1 MQLTINDVAFG
12 GKGVGRADGLAV
24 FVPFTI
30 PGEEVTVHVTRKKKN
45 YAEAALVS
53 IDTPSE
59 DRVTP
64 ECPYFETCGG
74 CSYQHIAYP
83 RQLVIKSAQVE
94 QTLRRVG
101 KLSEVPMREI
111 VPAPKH
117 YEYRNRIR
125 VHVADGKTGFFGPGD
140 NTLIEI
146 KKCHIASPEV
156 NEKLAGLRTRPMPD
170 GDYTLA
176 EQHRKGFFEQTN
188 PAVAKAMLKL
198 VEGLLNPGVT
208 LVDAYCGAGFF
219 AQHLRGLFQRIVGI
233 EENEFAIE
241 HARKYAEEKEQY
253 FAGDVSA
260 LLPEVMAEAREH
272 GEVTLVLDP
281 PAIGVTARVI
291 DCILAENPREVI
303 YVSCN
308 PATLARDLSLL
319 CKAYKL
325 SSVTPLDMFPQTA
338 EIEVVAHLQRI

>member
-30 PGEEVTVHVTRKKKN
+30 PGEEVTVHITRKKKN
-45 YAEAALVS
+45 YAEASLVS
-53 IDTPSE
+53 IDSASPNRS
-59 DRVTP
+59 TP
-64 ECPYFETCGG
+64 ECSYFETCGG

-83 RQLVIKSAQVE
+83 AQLAIKAGQVE

-101 KLSEVPMREI
+101 KLTDVPMREI
-111 VPAPKH
+111 IAAPKP

-125 VHVADGKTGFFGPGD
+125 VHVADGMTGFFGPGD
-140 NTLIEI
+140 NHLIDI
-146 KKCHIASPEV
+146 KVCKIASPEV
-156 NEKLAGLRTRPMPD
+156 NQKLKGLRARPMPD
-170 GDYTLA
+170 GDYTLS

-188 PAVAKAMLKL
+188 PLVAQEMLTL
-198 VEGLLNPGVT
+198 VENLLTPATT

-219 AQHLRGLFQRIVGI
+219 AQHLRDRFERVVGI

-241 HARKYAEEKEQY
+241 HARKYAGEKEQY

-291 DCILAENPREVI
+291 DCINSESPREVI

-308 PATLARDLSLL
+308 PATLARDLALL

-325 SSVTPLDMFPQTA
+325 TSVTPLDMFPQTA